1 MSLYNRLVDCEP
13 TYFDWRDTTL
23 RFACCD
29 CGLVHDFVF
38 KPHGAKSFV
47 MFMRQ
52 NRSTGQ
58 LRRHKYGSLHNG
70 SGKWGLVERGG

>member
-1 MSLYNRLVDCEP
+1 MKYYRLEDYEP

-29 CGLVHDFVF
+29 CGLVHDIVF
-38 KPHGAKSFV
+38 RANGSKSFV
-47 MFMRQ
+47 MFRRR

-58 LRRHKYGSLHNG
+58 LRRHKYGNLHDKNN
-70 SGKWGLVERGG
+70 KWKLVR